1 MNEAPVSQSPKIREK
16 FYQQVGQCITTWAW
30 IEDSLFSLCH
40 VALGCHKERAAV
52 VFGRTPTLE
61 TRLALTDELMRSVFP
76 KEGRK
81 NGGHDP
87 QIIKEW
93 AEIQQKLLKLAPV
106 RNAMAHRPVTEVV
119 RLLTAQRQDIYKYLD
134 SLEIGE
140 GLTFHVGVETDS
152 EMVFHLHSRDLLRR
166 SPPKIGEI
174 KSHDLEVHLVELRK
188 VGGGLLSVLK
198 KTRAKRRK
206 ARPRQLKEPEQSGSE

>member
-1 MNEAPVSQSPKIREK
+1 MDKAPASQPSKIREQ
-16 FYQQVGQCITTWAW
+16 FYRQVGQCITTWAW
-30 IEDSLFSLCH
+30 VEDSLFSLCH
-40 VALGCHKERAAV
+40 ATLGCHKERAAI

-93 AEIQQKLLKLAPV
+93 AEIQRSLLKLAPV

-119 RLLTAQRQDIYKYLD
+119 RLGSTRSQDIYGKIE
-134 SLEIGE
+134 SLEVGE
-140 GLTFHVGVETDS
+140 GLTFLSGPETGS
-152 EMVFHLHSRDLLRR
+152 EMVFHLHTRDLLRQ
-166 SPPKIGEI
+166 SPPKVGEI
-174 KSHDLEVHLVELRK
+174 KSRDLQVHLEELRN
-188 VGGGLLSVLK
+188 VGGNLLNVLK
-198 KTRAKRRK
+198 KTRTARRK
-206 ARPRQLKEPEQSGSE
+206 PRPKRSSRRPSE